1 MKHIDEEGLLRE
13 QVEHLGENKFKGA
26 IQPMLQNLTKEMEFF
41 EREENKESMHKL
53 LNLYNERHHP
63 YQRYVVTTMFKTK
76 AVSDTYILFPSARSY
91 DNIVFVCRII
101 YRKEDTR
108 NRQTEITVSTQLKCT
123 K

>member
-1 MKHIDEEGLLRE
+1 MEHIDEEGLLRE

-76 AVSDTYILFPSARSY
+76 AVRDTFLLCIYCFHLHDHMIILFLSAGSY
-91 DNIVFVCRII
+91 
-101 YRKEDTR
+101 
-108 NRQTEITVSTQLKCT
+108 TEKKT
-123 K
+123 